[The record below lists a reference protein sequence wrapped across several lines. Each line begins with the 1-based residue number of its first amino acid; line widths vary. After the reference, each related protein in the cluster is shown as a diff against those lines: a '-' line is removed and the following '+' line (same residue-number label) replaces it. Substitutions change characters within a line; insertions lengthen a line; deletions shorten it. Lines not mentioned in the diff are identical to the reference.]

1 MAENT
6 GTEGTGCSGW
16 FLVEAIVEHTTGQQ
30 ISEDED
36 ETVEDNGSDMVD
48 FIDDRPITRNSLE
61 AQALLNEQEADA
73 HYAAVQDLKRKYLG
87 SPYVSPLG
95 NIEQSVDCDISPR
108 LDAIKLS
115 KNPKKVKRRL
125 FETKEIIYLIDFMLS
140 TILQVASDTLYNA
153 MPDLSAS
160 GTAAVANG
168 VGEISIWELATK
180 GGWLMLVLLILS
192 LIALYVFV
200 ERLLLLK
207 SMTKKDD
214 DFTSKIRDYI
224 REGKIQS
231 ALDLCQSKQTP
242 GAKMVEK
249 GIQRL
254 GRPMADISAAIENV
268 GNIEVAKL
276 EKRLPVLATVA
287 SGAPMIGFLGT
298 VTGMIK
304 AFFNMANAGSAVDI
318 SLLSG
323 GIYEALVSTVG
334 GLVVGILALFAYNY
348 LTTKVDEVITKSE
361 QEALE
366 FMDLINEPSG
376 R

>member
-1 MAENT
+1 
-6 GTEGTGCSGW
+6 
-16 FLVEAIVEHTTGQQ
+16 
-30 ISEDED
+30 
-36 ETVEDNGSDMVD
+36 
-48 FIDDRPITRNSLE
+48 
-61 AQALLNEQEADA
+61 
-73 HYAAVQDLKRKYLG
+73 
-87 SPYVSPLG
+87 
-95 NIEQSVDCDISPR
+95 
-108 LDAIKLS
+108 
-115 KNPKKVKRRL
+115 
-125 FETKEIIYLIDFMLS
+125 
-140 TILQVASDTLYNA
+140 
-153 MPDLSAS
+153 
-160 GTAAVANG
+160 
-168 VGEISIWELATK
+168 
-180 GGWLMLVLLILS
+180 
-192 LIALYVFV
+192 
-200 ERLLLLK
+200 
-207 SMTKKDD
+207 
-214 DFTSKIRDYI
+214 
-224 REGKIQS
+224 
-231 ALDLCQSKQTP
+231 
-242 GAKMVEK
+242 MVEK

>member
-1 MAENT
+1 M
-6 GTEGTGCSGW
+6 
-16 FLVEAIVEHTTGQQ
+16 
-30 ISEDED
+30 
-36 ETVEDNGSDMVD
+36 
-48 FIDDRPITRNSLE
+48 
-61 AQALLNEQEADA
+61 LN
-73 HYAAVQDLKRKYLG
+73 
-87 SPYVSPLG
+87 
-95 NIEQSVDCDISPR
+95 
-108 LDAIKLS
+108 
-115 KNPKKVKRRL
+115 
-125 FETKEIIYLIDFMLS
+125 
-140 TILQVASDTLYNA
+140 TILQVAGDTLINP

-160 GTAAVANG
+160 GSTANIAQTA
-168 VGEISIWELATK
+168 GEISIWELATK
-180 GGWLMLVLLILS
+180 GGWIMIVLLILS
-192 LIALYVFV
+192 LIAIYVFV
-200 ERLLLLK
+200 ERLLLMRSL
-207 SMTKKDD
+207 TKKDE

-224 REGKIQS
+224 REGKIDS
-231 ALDLCQSKQTP
+231 ALALCRSKRTP
-242 GAKMVEK
+242 GAMMIEK

-254 GRPMADISAAIENV
+254 GRPMGDISAAIENV
-268 GNIEVAKL
+268 GNIEIAKL

-318 SLLSG
+318 GLLSG
-323 GIYEALVSTVG
+323 GIYEALVTTVG